1 MDDGEQQW
9 VRRGRTASTR
19 VVVEAAID
27 FSKGANHD
35 TWEAYRL
42 RESSS
47 ISPWRKG
54 GFDVDE
60 RFSEGS
66 GPTEEI
72 STN

>member
-1 MDDGEQQW
+1 MDDGDQQW
-9 VRRGRTASTR
+9 VRRGRTANTN

-27 FSKGANHD
+27 FSKGANRN
-35 TWEAYRL
+35 TWEAYRS

-54 GFDVDE
+54 GFEVDE

-72 STN
+72 PTN